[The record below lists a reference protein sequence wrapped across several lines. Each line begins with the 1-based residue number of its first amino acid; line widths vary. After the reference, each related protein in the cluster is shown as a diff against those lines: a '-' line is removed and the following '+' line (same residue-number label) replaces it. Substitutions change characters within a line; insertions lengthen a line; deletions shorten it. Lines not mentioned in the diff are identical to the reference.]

1 MNKTGWFI
9 TMEGPDGSGKT
20 TQIQLLEQVLKS
32 QGYKVWVT
40 REPGGTLIGEQIRK
54 IILDVDNEEMD
65 PMTEAILYAAA
76 RAQHVKQLIEPA
88 LDQGMIVLCDR
99 FLDSSVAYQ
108 GVARGLGMDTIEGIN
123 QYATGGL
130 VPDITFF
137 IDMDPVIGLKRK
149 KNQTELDRLEQETLD
164 FHQKV
169 YKGYLALCN
178 RYSDRIYRVFGQDTV
193 ENIHQQIWSKLKE
206 QIG

>member
-137 IDMDPVIGLKRK
+137 IDIDPVIGLKRK

>member
-130 VPDITFF
+130 VPDITFLL
-137 IDMDPVIGLKRK
+137 I
-149 KNQTELDRLEQETLD
+149 
-164 FHQKV
+164 
-169 YKGYLALCN
+169 
-178 RYSDRIYRVFGQDTV
+178 
-193 ENIHQQIWSKLKE
+193 
-206 QIG
+206 